1 MAHTYIITEAYVLG
15 DNGYVNGTVD
25 GTAVSVTCPTL
36 QFQSLPTPAT
46 KLALVLALMLAAVP
60 PVRQDVPAL
69 LGTYN
74 V

>member
-36 QFQSLPTPAT
+36 QFQSLPT
-46 KLALVLALMLAAVP
+46 AAYEAGSRAVAHAGCSSACAP
-60 PVRQDVPAL
+60 GCPCFARHL
-69 LGTYN
+69 
-74 V
+74 